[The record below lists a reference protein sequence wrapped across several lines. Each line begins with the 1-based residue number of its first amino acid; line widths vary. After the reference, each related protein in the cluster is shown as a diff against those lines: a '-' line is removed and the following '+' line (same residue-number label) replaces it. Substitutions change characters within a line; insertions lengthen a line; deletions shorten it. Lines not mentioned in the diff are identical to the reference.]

1 MGYRSYWN
9 YYEPTRPIEVKGGIK
24 SQSRS
29 GGFGE
34 SWWAQRWID
43 VLESFH
49 MGARLGRGKTYARKG
64 QVLSITIDKGLIT
77 AEVQGSRPKPYK
89 VEMKIKTLSE
99 SVKKKLLKEIGE
111 SILFA
116 VKLHSGEMPK
126 ELEETFLSAG
136 LPLFPQKYSEMNT
149 DCSCP
154 DWSDPCKHIA
164 AVCYLLAEEFDRD
177 PFLIVK
183 LRGLDRDEL
192 ISASGRAG
200 ADAGSPG
207 STLFQEQE
215 GPREERVI
223 PLSSDNSAF
232 WGSAEGTGA
241 FTFNTA
247 APSIHAHTVR
257 RLGKF
262 PFWRGAGNLIDM
274 MDSVYRTA
282 TVSALETLAGRERE
296 ESRSDDEQPGSLGK
310 KPVLK
315 GSVTKSHKMEKR
327 RPMSFP
333 TVTGAMRFGLSE
345 KREPEKPKILPPAAS
360 AAQTEV
366 QEKRKPGRPKKST
379 AAEDIAQAAVPE
391 KRKPGRP
398 KKSTAAE
405 DIAQA
410 AVPEKRKPGRPKKS
424 TAAEDIAQA
433 AVPEKR
439 KPGRP
444 KKSTAAGDS
453 AQAALQ
459 EKRKPGRPKS
469 RF

>member
-24 SQSRS
+24 AQSRS

-34 SWWAQRWID
+34 SWWAKRWID

-64 QVLSITIDKGLIT
+64 QVLSITIDHGLIT

-89 VEMKIKTLSE
+89 VEIKIKTLSE

-116 VKLHSGEMPK
+116 IKLHSGEMPK

-136 LPLFPQKYSEMNT
+136 LPLFPQKYSEMKT

-192 ISASGRAG
+192 ISA
-200 ADAGSPG
+200 AGSAGTPAG
-207 STLFQEQE
+207 PYKSTPSLEKD
-215 GPREERVI
+215 GPIEKSTI
-223 PLSSDNSAF
+223 PLSSDSATF

-241 FTFNTA
+241 LNFGTT

-262 PFWRGAGNLIDM
+262 PFWRGTENLIDI

-282 TVSALETLAGRERE
+282 TASALETLAGREKE
-296 ESRSDDEQPGSLGK
+296 ESHSDDEYPRSREK
-310 KPVLK
+310 KPQRK
-315 GSVTKSHKMEKR
+315 GSEKLPQKKEMR
-327 RPMSFP
+327 RPRSFP
-333 TVTGAMRFGLSE
+333 TVAGATRFGVPE
-345 KREPEKPKILPPAAS
+345 KREPERPKSSPTAAS
-360 AAQTEV
+360 A
-366 QEKRKPGRPKKST
+366 
-379 AAEDIAQAAVPE
+379 IQAAVPE

-398 KKSTAAE
+398 KKSPIAA

-410 AVPEKRKPGRPKKS
+410 AAPEKRKPGRPKKS
-424 TAAEDIAQA
+424 SIAASTAQVE
-433 AVPEKR
+433 VPEKR

-444 KKSTAAGDS
+444 KAGY
-453 AQAALQ
+453 
-459 EKRKPGRPKS
+459 E
-469 RF
+469 

>member
-89 VEMKIKTLSE
+89 VEMKVKTLSLE
-99 SVKKKLLKEIGE
+99 VKKKLLKEIGE

-126 ELEETFLSAG
+126 ELEETFLSSG
-136 LPLFPQKYSEMNT
+136 LPLFPQKYSEMKT

-192 ISASGRAG
+192 ISVSGRAG
-200 ADAGSPG
+200 TDAGSPG
-207 STLFQEQE
+207 STLFQEE
-215 GPREERVI
+215 EAPREERVI
-223 PLSSDNSAF
+223 PLSSDSSAF

-247 APSIHAHTVR
+247 APSLHAHTVR

-262 PFWRGAGNLIDM
+262 PFWRGAGNLIDI
-274 MDSVYRTA
+274 MDSVYRAATA
-282 TVSALETLAGRERE
+282 SALETLTGREKE
-296 ESRSDDEQPGSLGK
+296 GSRSDDELSGSREK
-310 KPVLK
+310 KPARK
-315 GSVTKSHKMEKR
+315 GREKLPEKKEKR
-327 RPMSFP
+327 RLRSFP
-333 TVTGAMRFGLSE
+333 TITGAIRWSVTE
-345 KREPEKPKILPPAAS
+345 KGEPEKPKSLPPAAS
-360 AAQTEV
+360 AEKVEA
-366 QEKRKPGRPKKST
+366 QEKRKPGRPKKMP
-379 AAEDIAQAAVPE
+379 AAADIA
-391 KRKPGRP
+391 
-398 KKSTAAE
+398 KSA
-405 DIAQA
+405 I
-410 AVPEKRKPGRPKKS
+410 K
-424 TAAEDIAQA
+424 
-433 AVPEKR
+433 
-439 KPGRP
+439 
-444 KKSTAAGDS
+444 
-453 AQAALQ
+453 

-469 RF
+469 RP

>member
-34 SWWAQRWID
+34 SWWAKRWID

-49 MGARLGRGKTYARKG
+49 MGARLGRGKIYARKG
-64 QVLSITIDKGLIT
+64 QVLSITIDHGLIT
-77 AEVQGSRPKPYK
+77 AEVQGSRPQPYRVELK
-89 VEMKIKTLSE
+89 VKTLSLAA
-99 SVKKKLLKEIGE
+99 KKKLLKEIGE

-116 VKLHSGEMPK
+116 VKLNSGEMPK

-136 LPLFPQKYSEMNT
+136 LPLFPQKYSEMKT

-154 DWSDPCKHIA
+154 DYSDPCKHIA
-164 AVCYLLAEEFDRD
+164 AVCYLLAEEFDRE

-200 ADAGSPG
+200 TDAGSPG

-215 GPREERVI
+215 VPREERVI
-223 PLSSDNSAF
+223 PLSSDSSAF

-262 PFWRGAGNLIDM
+262 PFWRGAGNLIDI

-282 TVSALETLAGRERE
+282 TASAMETLAPRQKE
-296 ESRSDDEQPGSLGK
+296 ENHSDDELSGSRER
-310 KPVLK
+310 KPVREGREKKESHSDDRHTGSREKKTLLE
-315 GSVTKSHKMEKR
+315 GSVAKPRKTEKR

-333 TVTGAMRFGLSE
+333 TVTGAMRWGIPE
-345 KREPEKPKILPPAAS
+345 KGEPERPKSLPPAAS
-360 AAQTEV
+360 ASQAEV
-366 QEKRKPGRPKKST
+366 
-379 AAEDIAQAAVPE
+379 
-391 KRKPGRP
+391 
-398 KKSTAAE
+398 
-405 DIAQA
+405 
-410 AVPEKRKPGRPKKS
+410 
-424 TAAEDIAQA
+424 
-433 AVPEKR
+433 
-439 KPGRP
+439 
-444 KKSTAAGDS
+444 
-453 AQAALQ
+453 L

>member
-9 YYEPTRPIEVKGGIK
+9 YYEPTHPIEVKGGIK
-24 SQSRS
+24 SKSRS

-43 VLESFH
+43 VLENFH

-64 QVLSITIDKGLIT
+64 QVLSITIDHGLIT

-89 VEMKIKTLSE
+89 VEMKIKTLSLE
-99 SVKKKLLKEIGE
+99 VKKKLLKEIGE

-126 ELEETFLSAG
+126 ELEETFLAAG
-136 LPLFPQKYSEMNT
+136 LPLFPQKYSEMKT

-154 DWSDPCKHIA
+154 DYSDPCKHIA

-200 ADAGSPG
+200 TDAGSPG
-207 STLFQEQE
+207 STPFQEQE
-215 GPREERVI
+215 AHREERVI
-223 PLSSDNSAF
+223 PLSSDSSAF

-247 APSIHAHTVR
+247 APSSHAHSVR

-262 PFWRGAGNLIDM
+262 PFWRGAGNLIDI

-282 TVSALETLAGRERE
+282 TASALETLAGREKE
-296 ESRSDDEQPGSLGK
+296 ENHSGDELPGSMGK
-310 KPVLK
+310 KPLLK
-315 GSVTKSHKMEKR
+315 GRVAKPHKMEKR

-333 TVTGAMRFGLSE
+333 TVTGAMRFGVSE
-345 KREPEKPKILPPAAS
+345 KREPEKPKTLPPAAGD
-360 AAQTEV
+360 AQTAV
-366 QEKRKPGRPKKST
+366 TEKRKPGRPKKMP
-379 AAEDIAQAAVPE
+379 AAADIA
-391 KRKPGRP
+391 
-398 KKSTAAE
+398 KSA
-405 DIAQA
+405 I
-410 AVPEKRKPGRPKKS
+410 K
-424 TAAEDIAQA
+424 
-433 AVPEKR
+433 
-439 KPGRP
+439 
-444 KKSTAAGDS
+444 
-453 AQAALQ
+453 

-469 RF
+469 RP